1 MATTKTP
8 IRTVYDNSNAPI
20 GLAEF
25 QTGEV
30 IDITHGGT
38 GGNTVATAK
47 LQLSL
52 TDSNIR
58 SLISVSGGGSY
69 NNTTGVI
76 TINSTDLTPYATI
89 NHVTNEIANVID
101 AAPGLLDTL
110 NELAAAIND
119 DANFATTIT
128 TSVSNSRNQANAA
141 YDRANVAVTY
151 AGSAF
156 DKANTLVATVAG
168 VSSTS
173 ISNAVLLA
181 GLLSVDGVSSNLD
194 SDLLDGQQGSYY
206 LDWTNTTNKPDP
218 LITVTLTGD
227 VSGSAS
233 ASLID
238 LASNTITISTTIS
251 SNSVE
256 LGTDTTGAFVG
267 NITPGSGITTSG
279 TPSEGWSVAVA
290 LDNSGVVASTYGGA
304 AKVPVLTVDA
314 FGRITNAA
322 NVNVAGVTNFSSSGN
337 TFNISTA
344 DGGSFSASIQQNSI
358 ILGTDTTGAYVANL
372 VAGTGVTITGLGNEG
387 TTPTIAIGQAV
398 GTTNNVTFNSLT
410 VSNGANITG
419 NVEVTGNI
427 NATEYITSPYFYTY
441 SDRNLKSEIQEI
453 HDSLDTLKKLQG
465 VSFVFNSTGEKSFG
479 LIAQDVEEILPE
491 IVHTN
496 PSGIK
501 TIVYDSIIA
510 FLIESIKEQQKQI
523 DELKARL

>member
-30 IDITHGGT
+30 IDIIHGGT

-89 NHVTNEIANVID
+89 NHVTNEIANVVD

-181 GLLSVDGVSSNLD
+181 GLLSVDGASSNLD
-194 SDLLDGQQGSYY
+194 SDLLDGQEGSYY
-206 LDWTNTTNKPDP
+206 LDWSNTTNKPDP

-256 LGTDTTGAFVG
+256 LGTDTTGA
-267 NITPGSGITTSG
+267 
-279 TPSEGWSVAVA
+279 
-290 LDNSGVVASTYGGA
+290 
-304 AKVPVLTVDA
+304 
-314 FGRITNAA
+314 
-322 NVNVAGVTNFSSSGN
+322 
-337 TFNISTA
+337 
-344 DGGSFSASIQQNSI
+344 
-358 ILGTDTTGAYVANL
+358 YVANL

-398 GTTNNVTFNSLT
+398 GTTSDVTFNLLT

-453 HDSLDTLKKLQG
+453 QDSLDTLKKLQG

-523 DELKARL
+523 DELKAKL

>member
-1 MATTKTP
+1 MATSKTP

-30 IDITHGGT
+30 IDIIHGGT

-89 NHVTNEIANVID
+89 NHVTNEIANVVD

-181 GLLSVDGVSSNLD
+181 GLLSVDGASSNLD

-256 LGTDTTGAFVG
+256 LGTDTTG
-267 NITPGSGITTSG
+267 T
-279 TPSEGWSVAVA
+279 
-290 LDNSGVVASTYGGA
+290 
-304 AKVPVLTVDA
+304 
-314 FGRITNAA
+314 
-322 NVNVAGVTNFSSSGN
+322 
-337 TFNISTA
+337 
-344 DGGSFSASIQQNSI
+344 
-358 ILGTDTTGAYVANL
+358 YVANL
-372 VAGTGVTITGLGNEG
+372 VAGTGITITGLGNEG

-398 GTTNNVTFNSLT
+398 GTTSDVTFNSLT

-441 SDRNLKSEIQEI
+441 SDRNLKSEIEEI
-453 HDSLDTLKKLQG
+453 QNSLDTLNKLQG

-496 PSGIK
+496 SSGIK